1 MKAEVKGYLYKRK
14 MLGKKAI
21 HLDLDDPVPAT
32 IYVQYTI
39 NKRRKIKSLDT
50 KDPETARQRWADM
63 KADFASVSN
72 EARYLQRLIASKEND
87 IRRLQQLQMGGSD
100 VVLVKDAFERFLH
113 SKKRRKETKA
123 KTLSGYRQQFDRFVK
138 WSPGTIRTLRD
149 LTPALCERYIDDL
162 ESMDKDTGKPIMNA
176 DTVDKH
182 ISFLKLL
189 WGIVDPSW
197 PNPWVG
203 LHSGKEH
210 EVRHFRRLS
219 VTECR
224 TLYEKAP
231 GEFRALFLLGFST
244 GQRLIDLATLKWEQ
258 VDQRKRTITITPTK
272 TDRRTAKTVVIPMTD
287 QLRAELGTGRSA
299 GYVLPDI
306 AQRYTT
312 SAANVSKAIVKIMD
326 DNDVASN
333 KHGKA
338 SFHSFRHTFASLLDE
353 KGCPL
358 QIRAYLTTH
367 AFAGQLGSIGASG
380 VLPGV
385 TGIYSHPDIKPIR
398 EWLLRAIPKL

>member
-1 MKAEVKGYLYKRK
+1 MTKEVTGYLYKRK

-21 HLDLDDPVPAT
+21 HLDIDDPLPAA

-50 KDPETARQRWADM
+50 KDVAVARQRWADM
-63 KADFASVSN
+63 KADFASVSD
-72 EARYLQRLIASKEND
+72 EARYLQRLIASKESD
-87 IRRLQQLQMGGSD
+87 IRRLQQLQMGGDSL
-100 VVLVKDAFERFLH
+100 VLVKDAFEKFTH
-113 SKKRRKETKA
+113 SKKRRKETKER
-123 KTLSGYRQQFDRFVK
+123 TLKGYRQQFDRFMK
-138 WSPGTIRTLRD
+138 WSPGTIRTMRD

-162 ESMDKDTGKPIMNA
+162 EAVDKKTGKPCMNA

-182 ISFLKLL
+182 ISFLKYL
-189 WGIVDPSW
+189 WSAVDPAW
-197 PNPWVG
+197 PNPWIG

-210 EVRHFRRLS
+210 SVRHFRRL
-219 VTECR
+219 TLAECQ
-224 TLYEKAP
+224 TLYEKTP
-231 GEFRALFLLGFST
+231 REYRLLFLLGFST
-244 GQRLIDLATLKWEQ
+244 GQRLVDLATLQWSQ
-258 VDQRKRTITITPTK
+258 VDCGHRVITITPTK
-272 TDRRTAKTVVIPMTD
+272 TDRRTAKTVIIPMTKQVYD
-287 QLRAELGTGRSA
+287 ELSAIAGTGD
-299 GYVLPDI
+299 VLPEI
-306 AQRYTT
+306 AQRYRAN
-312 SAANVSKAIVKIMD
+312 SASVSKAIVKIMH
-326 DNDVASN
+326 DNDVLDG

-367 AFAGQLGSIGASG
+367 AFAGQLGVKGASG

-398 EWLLRAIPKL
+398 QWLLRAIPKL